1 MRETQPS
8 PLWGRGWTATRALT
22 SGGGQGAPRSACRG
36 GEGVELVKTQY
47 PYRRTRSL
55 ARTAGQ
61 IDKAR
66 ELRQTPTETE
76 RAAWHLLPGLRSRGS
91 SFAASG
97 NGSHGMT
104 FMPWAC
110 DPQVKGPRHI
120 TGAVATRFS
129 VIGAR
134 CRPHSRRRKAL
145 PPAARMRRK
154 RDAIGRKGAAF
165 PHSGGAK
172 PLKRRDVSLI
182 WIALVC
188 DRR

>member
-1 MRETQPS
+1 MKKRNGGMRETQPS

-76 RAAWHLLPGLRSRGS
+76 RAAWHLLRGLRSRG
-91 SFAASG
+91 FKFRRQHPVGAYIADFCCTELRLIVELD
-97 NGSHGMT
+97 GSVHGQ
-104 FMPWAC
+104 PS
-110 DPQVKGPRHI
+110 Q
-120 TGAVATRFS
+120 
-129 VIGAR
+129 AR
-134 CRPHSRRRKAL
+134 SD
-145 PPAARMRRK
+145 AR
-154 RDAIGRKGAAF
+154 RDA
-165 PHSGGAK
+165 H
-172 PLKRRDVSLI
+172 LKSMGYTVLRLPNGIVLQAPDLFVQKVLSFVLLME
-182 WIALVC
+182 AVG
-188 DRR
+188 